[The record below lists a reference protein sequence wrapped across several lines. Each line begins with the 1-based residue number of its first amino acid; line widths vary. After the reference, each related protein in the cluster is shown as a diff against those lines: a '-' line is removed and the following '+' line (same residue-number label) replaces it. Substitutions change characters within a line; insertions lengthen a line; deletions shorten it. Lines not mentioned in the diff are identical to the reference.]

1 MKKEGIVNNIEVLV
15 FPITQRL
22 GYELYH
28 VEFVKENGE
37 NYLRIYIDSEDGINL
52 DDCEKVSREVSE
64 MLDVEDPITDSYYL
78 EVSSPGIERELH
90 TDAHLEKYIDNSITI
105 RLASAFN
112 GKKKLEGTLKS
123 FTDEDIT
130 LLDKNKEIVIP
141 RDKVSKVNLRVEF

>member
-1 MKKEGIVNNIEVLV
+1 MKKESIINNIEVLV
-15 FPITQRL
+15 LPITERL
-22 GYELYH
+22 GYELYYI
-28 VEFVKENGE
+28 EFVKENGE

-64 MLDVEDPITDSYYL
+64 MLDIEDPISDSYYL

-90 TDAHLEKYIDNSITI
+90 TDAHLEKHIDSSVTVKLNSV
-105 RLASAFN
+105 FN

-141 RDKVSKVNLRVEF
+141 RDKISKVNLRVDF

>member
-1 MKKEGIVNNIEVLV
+1 MKKEGIANNIEVLV
-15 FPITQRL
+15 FPITERL

-64 MLDVEDPITDSYYL
+64 MLDVEDPISDSYYL

-105 RLASAFN
+105 RLASSLN
-112 GKKKLEGTLKS
+112 GKKKLEGILKS

-141 RDKVSKVNLRVEF
+141 RDKVSKVNLRVDF

>member
-1 MKKEGIVNNIEVLV
+1 MKKETMINNIEVLV
-15 FPITQRL
+15 LPITQRL
-22 GYELYH
+22 EYELYH

-37 NYLRIYIDSEDGINL
+37 NYLRIYIDSENGITL

-64 MLDVEDPITDSYYL
+64 MLDVEDPISDSYYL

-90 TDAHLEKYIDNSITI
+90 TDVHLEKYIDNSVTVK
-105 RLASAFN
+105 LDSVFN

-141 RDKVSKVNLRVEF
+141 RNKVSKVNLRADF

>member
-28 VEFVKENGE
+28 VEYVKENGE
-37 NYLRIYIDSEDGINL
+37 NYLRIYIDSEAGINL

-64 MLDVEDPITDSYYL
+64 MLDVEDPIPDSYYL

-90 TDAHLEKYIDNSITI
+90 TDAHLEKHIDNSITVK
-105 RLASAFN
+105 LSSPLN
-112 GKKKLEGTLKS
+112 GKKKLEGILKS
-123 FTDEDIT
+123 FSDEDIT
-130 LLDKNKEIVIP
+130 LLNKDKEIVIP
-141 RDKVSKVNLRVEF
+141 RDKVSKVNLRVDF